1 MKTSSPAT
9 LPIQWRVT
17 PLAASMAALV
27 ATLMATTP
35 LQAQTLRWA
44 AQNDVLTLD
53 PHSQNHTTTT
63 AILQHSYEGLTR
75 YTRDYKV
82 EGALATEWKSISPTQ
97 IRFLLRKGVRFHD
110 GSPFTADDV
119 VFSFGRIKSP
129 TSTMQAY
136 VAGVSEVKKIDSHT
150 VDFLLSAP
158 NPILTRTLVDFRI
171 MSKAWAEK
179 NKTTAPPNVANKE
192 ETFATRNSL
201 GTGPYRIT
209 GWQPEQRITL
219 VANPDWWDKANA
231 SNAKEVLYSPIKSD
245 QTRMAALLS
254 GEVDLVTDVP
264 TQDVGKLRND
274 ARLKVVEGNEV
285 RTIFIAMDLGQDEL
299 RNSTAKGNPFKDKR
313 VRQALSLAIDRAGI
327 QKAIMRGL
335 SQPAALM
342 VPPGANGYNKELDQV
357 AKADPERAR
366 ALLAEAGYAQGFELP
381 FNCPNNRYV
390 NDEEICQALVAMWA
404 RIGVKA
410 KLQTESFSTFTPKI
424 QGFQFQF
431 HLYGW
436 GVPTYDAL
444 YVLQSL
450 ARTRAGGAD
459 GNYNYFRLSDARL
472 DTLIDDIK
480 TEIEPV
486 KRNALIN
493 AALTRIR
500 DEVFFIPIHY
510 QVRPWAMKKNISTL
524 HRSDDKPEAR
534 LTTLGP

>member
-1 MKTSSPAT
+1 MKTSSTAT

-17 PLAASMAALV
+17 PLAALV

-158 NPILTRTLVDFRI
+158 KPMLTRTLVDFRI

-201 GTGPYRIT
+201 GTGFTT
-209 GWQPEQRITL
+209 GSTRSTFGQRISKL
-219 VANPDWWDKANA
+219 FRSGNDSICVLGFGGCGA
-231 SNAKEVLYSPIKSD
+231 SPPP
-245 QTRMAALLS
+245 
-254 GEVDLVTDVP
+254 P
-264 TQDVGKLRND
+264 TSWK
-274 ARLKVVEGNEV
+274 
-285 RTIFIAMDLGQDEL
+285 
-299 RNSTAKGNPFKDKR
+299 
-313 VRQALSLAIDRAGI
+313 ID
-327 QKAIMRGL
+327 
-335 SQPAALM
+335 
-342 VPPGANGYNKELDQV
+342 NG
-357 AKADPERAR
+357 
-366 ALLAEAGYAQGFELP
+366 
-381 FNCPNNRYV
+381 
-390 NDEEICQALVAMWA
+390 
-404 RIGVKA
+404 
-410 KLQTESFSTFTPKI
+410 TPKI
-424 QGFQFQF
+424 
-431 HLYGW
+431 L
-436 GVPTYDAL
+436 TYSGL
-444 YVLQSL
+444 NNPFS
-450 ARTRAGGAD
+450 
-459 GNYNYFRLSDARL
+459 
-472 DTLIDDIK
+472 
-480 TEIEPV
+480 
-486 KRNALIN
+486 
-493 AALTRIR
+493 
-500 DEVFFIPIHY
+500 
-510 QVRPWAMKKNISTL
+510 ST
-524 HRSDDKPEAR
+524 S
-534 LTTLGP
+534 